1 MLKKQFS
8 KKVFIYLL
16 IISFAFFL
24 DRISK
29 IYILNLAESSGAVN
43 IPLTSFLN
51 FILVWNTGIGFGLFS
66 FDGKTM
72 YNLITILIVIV
83 NLIIIYLMLTS
94 DDIRGY
100 LFSMILGG
108 SLGNLFDRFYYS
120 AVPDFID
127 LNYNGFHWF
136 VFNVADIF
144 ITVGIVSLI
153 FAELFLNKLNLKN
166 EK

>member
-8 KKVFIYLL
+8 KKVIIYLL

-66 FDGKTM
+66 FDGNTM

-144 ITVGIVSLI
+144 ITVGIVCLI